1 MFHFTISHFA
11 FLLMN
16 IFAIIVT
23 KIFVTDMHTN
33 YFLERP
39 VHFSKIKSSYR
50 IKIDLV
56 LYYNSAY
63 VLCCNATEKK

>member
-16 IFAIIVT
+16 IIAIIVT

-33 YFLERP
+33 YFLVRP